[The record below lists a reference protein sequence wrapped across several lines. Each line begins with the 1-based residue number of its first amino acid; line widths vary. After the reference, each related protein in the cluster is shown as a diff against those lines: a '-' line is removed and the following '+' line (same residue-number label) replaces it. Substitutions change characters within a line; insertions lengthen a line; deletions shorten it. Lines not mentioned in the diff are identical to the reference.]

1 MRVAD
6 GVWTN
11 VTEGLACAKALC
23 SVRPASLRQS
33 SGGSMIP
40 PKGTELLGSPC
51 RELTGLGRA
60 AHLGVTVGRF
70 LLVRWR
76 NGFKSRLALGG
87 R

>member
-1 MRVAD
+1 MC
-6 GVWTN
+6 
-11 VTEGLACAKALC
+11 EGPMVEA
-23 SVRPASLRQS
+23 SVRLCKASITEAELW
-33 SGGSMIP
+33 GEHDPP
-40 PKGTELLGSPC
+40 PKGTELPGSPC